1 MCSTHPEEKFKIF
14 SATAGHFAVSVS
26 LKTSGLN
33 INKHHL
39 KPNGLYKLACLMSD
53 CFYSFY
59 GSFAQSF
66 IFVLAQK
73 LWSLNVDNAKL
84 LPSEVII

>member
-1 MCSTHPEEKFKIF
+1 MCSTHPKEKFKIF

-33 INKHHL
+33 MNKHHL

-59 GSFAQSF
+59 ESFAQSF
-66 IFVLAQK
+66 IFVLAQQ

-84 LPSEVII
+84 LSSEVII